1 MFALEC
7 SEFLSEV
14 CWGDLQKTEE
24 ITFVCVKIDK
34 SLESSSKHTE
44 VSYGGEI
51 TPDDIA
57 LQQCSEQRIRKR
69 TIFSFATRPV
79 SAPGLYQHC

>member
-14 CWGDLQKTEE
+14 CWADLQKTEE

-34 SLESSSKHTE
+34 SLESSSKKLPRESSTTDMFVIMQE
-44 VSYGGEI
+44 EI
-51 TPDDIA
+51 
-57 LQQCSEQRIRKR
+57 
-69 TIFSFATRPV
+69 
-79 SAPGLYQHC
+79 SA